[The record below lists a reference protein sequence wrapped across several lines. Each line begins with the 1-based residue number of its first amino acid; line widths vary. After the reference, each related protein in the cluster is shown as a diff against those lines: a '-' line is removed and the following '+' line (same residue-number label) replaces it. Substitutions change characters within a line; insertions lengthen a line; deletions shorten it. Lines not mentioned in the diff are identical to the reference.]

1 MPETWE
7 TALQE
12 YRYPVDLTKFEGAG
26 NNPPGWFEIN
36 IAKGDLAETTA
47 FEDRFRKKAP
57 HHLNAWYE
65 VVFWK
70 MASQNGRNN
79 STTRKAIWN
88 VENSKVTAERLHE
101 LCYEYMDKRDKKSF
115 RRFQKNLF
123 SSHAMPVAATFPAF
137 LDPFNFP
144 MADRQVTEW
153 VSKYGSQHSYAQS
166 PLSEAPD
173 IGTNRPD
180 GTSLSANRTKQ
191 WDFVQSWIDWCRC
204 TRDILNK
211 DPDRKRDWRARDIE
225 MAVWT
230 AQKKG
235 LELNPLLS

>member
-1 MPETWE
+1 
-7 TALQE
+7 
-12 YRYPVDLTKFEGAG
+12 
-26 NNPPGWFEIN
+26 
-36 IAKGDLAETTA
+36 
-47 FEDRFRKKAP
+47 
-57 HHLNAWYE
+57 
-65 VVFWK
+65 

-153 VSKYGSQHSYAQS
+153 VSKIRLPTQLCPESPFRGRGHRHQS
-166 PLSEAPD
+166 PRWDISLCQQNQTMGLRPILDRLVPLHQGHIEQRSRSEA
-173 IGTNRPD
+173 
-180 GTSLSANRTKQ
+180 
-191 WDFVQSWIDWCRC
+191 
-204 TRDILNK
+204 
-211 DPDRKRDWRARDIE
+211 
-225 MAVWT
+225 
-230 AQKKG
+230 
-235 LELNPLLS
+235 